1 MNITGFRYGL
11 LALFLALAAP
21 LGLRAQEA
29 ARKAI
34 PDDVFYLMPEFCQG
48 VVYLRGQAPA
58 QGKMNICAVD
68 NTLRFLDED
77 GTELEAS
84 GADNIVKVQ
93 LDTVW
98 FLRSRGIFYR
108 MYPATFDMGVALK
121 RDVRVQTDTKQG
133 AYGGSSQTSS
143 IREYSSLYTESGI
156 YKLNTN
162 KTFPYQVSET
172 LFLYKGE
179 GVYPLTKNNLK
190 KLFPGKKADIE
201 AWFKAGN
208 SLPKTTEDAVALLS
222 SWAEEN

>member
-190 KLFPGKKADIE
+190 KLFPGRKADIE

-208 SLPKTTEDAVALLS
+208 SLPKTATETQALLS
-222 SWAEEN
+222 SWAQ

>member
-1 MNITGFRYGL
+1 MRKTIQIVL
-11 LALFLALAAP
+11 LLLALAAP

-143 IREYSSLYTESGI
+143 IREYSSLYGQNRI
-156 YKLNTN
+156 R
-162 KTFPYQVSET
+162 
-172 LFLYKGE
+172 
-179 GVYPLTKNNLK
+179 
-190 KLFPGKKADIE
+190 
-201 AWFKAGN
+201 
-208 SLPKTTEDAVALLS
+208 
-222 SWAEEN
+222 

>member
-1 MNITGFRYGL
+1 MRKTIQIVL
-11 LALFLALAAP
+11 LLLALAAP

-208 SLPKTTEDAVALLS
+208 SLPKTATETQALLS
-222 SWAEEN
+222 SWAQ

>member
-1 MNITGFRYGL
+1 MRKTIQIVL
-11 LALFLALAAP
+11 LLLALAAP
-21 LGLRAQEA
+21 LGLQAQEA

-208 SLPKTTEDAVALLS
+208 SLPKTATETQALLS
-222 SWAEEN
+222 SWAQ

>member
-1 MNITGFRYGL
+1 MRKTIQIVL
-11 LALFLALAAP
+11 LLLALAAP

-190 KLFPGKKADIE
+190 KLFPGRKADIE

-208 SLPKTTEDAVALLS
+208 SLPKTATETQALLS
-222 SWAEEN
+222 SWAQ

>member
-1 MNITGFRYGL
+1 
-11 LALFLALAAP
+11 
-21 LGLRAQEA
+21 
-29 ARKAI
+29 
-34 PDDVFYLMPEFCQG
+34 
-48 VVYLRGQAPA
+48 
-58 QGKMNICAVD
+58 
-68 NTLRFLDED
+68 
-77 GTELEAS
+77 
-84 GADNIVKVQ
+84 
-93 LDTVW
+93 
-98 FLRSRGIFYR
+98 
-108 MYPATFDMGVALK
+108 MGVALK

-190 KLFPGKKADIE
+190 KLFPGRKADIE